1 MPCPSCTT
9 CTTFFCKQVRIDFVV
24 FDFLKIQPK
33 TLVQLVQLVQIRS
46 SPVSTWCVA
55 CPSNSILLVQHWYN
69 WYKIDV
75 PPIAGGGLL
84 LVSYQLASTTC

>member
-9 CTTFFCKQVRIDFVV
+9 CTTFFCKRVRIDFDV

-33 TLVQLVQLVQIRS
+33 TLVQLVQLVQICS
-46 SPVSTWCVA
+46 SPVSTWLVA
-55 CPSNSILLVQHWYN
+55 CPSVLNLLVQHWYN
-69 WYKIDV
+69 WYKTDV

-84 LVSYQLASTTC
+84 LGMYQLSGGNC